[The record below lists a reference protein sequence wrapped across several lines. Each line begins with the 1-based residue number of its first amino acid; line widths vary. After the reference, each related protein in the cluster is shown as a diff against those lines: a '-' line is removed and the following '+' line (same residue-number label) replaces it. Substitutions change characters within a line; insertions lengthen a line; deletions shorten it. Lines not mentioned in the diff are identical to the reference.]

1 VEKSSPKFLR
11 YLRNFRKTAQR
22 KLSHNLVTLIPA
34 YKVRVFKLK
43 SLTGYL
49 RLELVVLFDGARF
62 GDGHAASDV
71 VLLDAA
77 EEDAHLISGA
87 GLIQRLVEHLD
98 A

>member
-1 VEKSSPKFLR
+1 L
-11 YLRNFRKTAQR
+11 TA
-22 KLSHNLVTLIPA
+22 
-34 YKVRVFKLK
+34 
-43 SLTGYL
+43 YL
-49 RLELVVLFDGARF
+49 RLKLVVLFDGARF

-77 EEDAHLISGA
+77 EKDAHLISGA